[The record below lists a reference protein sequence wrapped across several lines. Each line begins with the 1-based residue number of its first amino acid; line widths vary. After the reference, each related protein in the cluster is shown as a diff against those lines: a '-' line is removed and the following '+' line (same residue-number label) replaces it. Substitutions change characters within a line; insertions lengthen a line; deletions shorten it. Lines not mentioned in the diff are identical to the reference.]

1 MRQVFDEDMPFIAEC
16 VSALKG
22 SEGRL
27 ASQVYSPPSAYLE
40 KKDEEAQVS
49 SWLTLMQ
56 D

>member
-1 MRQVFDEDMPFIAEC
+1 MKIRHLLLNAFLLLRAELHH
-16 VSALKG
+16 S

-49 SWLTLMQ
+49 SWLRLTQ